1 MQQITKAVQV
11 GIYENSSYVA
21 TVYVNKIILTIPY
34 VKWVGNSGNYAERKV
49 ALRDHELI
57 TKVIADLADGAE
69 DSAWKKIGRA
79 VQDDR
84 LDPPA

>member
-21 TVYVNKIILTIPY
+21 TVYANKIILTIPY

-69 DSAWKKIGRA
+69 DSAWSKIGRA

>member
-1 MQQITKAVQV
+1 MQQITKAVKV

-21 TVYVNKIILTIPY
+21 TVYANKIILTIPY
-34 VKWVGNSGNYAERKV
+34 VRWIGNSGNYAERKV

-69 DSAWKKIGRA
+69 DSAWVKIGRA

-84 LDPPA
+84 IDPPA